1 MVMRH
6 TSIIIRLLD
15 MKPLVG
21 GFNPSEKYESQW
33 ETIITPLLA
42 GWWFQPLWKIWK
54 SVGKI
59 IPIYIYIWNGK

>member
-1 MVMRH
+1 
-6 TSIIIRLLD
+6 

-59 IPIYIYIWNGK
+59 IPIYIYIYMKWKIKVMFETTNQLDI